1 MTTHVRTTVF
11 DRVVCGVDA
20 SDAGVTAA
28 RVAGVIADPDGSLTL
43 VSARDTS
50 MATHPGWNME
60 QTLEELEL
68 EALTALERGR
78 SEGAPLHELQGKLI
92 EGNPAQALLAEI
104 ESQDATSV
112 VVGSHG
118 ASRATGIALGSI
130 STSLLHQAPCSVL
143 VARGSVDAGR
153 WPRRIVVGIDG
164 SDDSASAFEA
174 ASALADRLDAH
185 LLAVVATRDARVDL
199 AAARR
204 ISPACEEHDTKAL
217 DLLDHES
224 ESADLL
230 VVGSRGFR
238 LRALGSLSERVAYE
252 ARCSVLV
259 ARPTWP

>member
-1 MTTHVRTTVF
+1 MRTTVF

-28 RVAGVIADPDGSLTL
+28 RVAGLVADPHGSLTL

-50 MATHPGWNME
+50 LATHAGWNTE

-78 SEGAPLHELQGKLI
+78 SEAASQHELHEKLL
-92 EGNPAQALLAEI
+92 EGDPVQALLAEI
-104 ESQDATSV
+104 ERQDATSV

-118 ASRATGIALGSI
+118 ASRATGIALGVV

-204 ISPACEEHDTKAL
+204 ISAACEEHDTQAL
-217 DLLDHES
+217 DLLDHAS

-252 ARCSVLV
+252 AGCSVLV